1 MQKLIAIYTTVATR
15 EDARRIARELVG
27 RKLAACA
34 QITEIESFYAWKG
47 ALVNEPEYRVL
58 LKTTAARRAEVEQAI
73 RAIHPYELP
82 AIHAV
87 EIARVYEP
95 YGDWVERN
103 SSVSEDSSV

>member
-1 MQKLIAIYTTVATR
+1 MQKLIAVQTTVATR

-47 ALVNEPEYRVL
+47 ELMNEPEYRLL
-58 LKTTAARRAEVEQAI
+58 LKATASRYAEIEQAI

-82 AIHAV
+82 AIHSV
-87 EIARVYEP
+87 EIADVYEP

-103 SSVSEDSSV
+103 SSALEDSSV

>member
-47 ALVNEPEYRVL
+47 ELVNEPEYRIL
-58 LKTTAARRAEVEQAI
+58 LKTTAARHAEVEQAI

-82 AIHAV
+82 AIHSL
-87 EIARVYEP
+87 EIADVYEP

-103 SSVSEDSSV
+103 SSGMGGDR